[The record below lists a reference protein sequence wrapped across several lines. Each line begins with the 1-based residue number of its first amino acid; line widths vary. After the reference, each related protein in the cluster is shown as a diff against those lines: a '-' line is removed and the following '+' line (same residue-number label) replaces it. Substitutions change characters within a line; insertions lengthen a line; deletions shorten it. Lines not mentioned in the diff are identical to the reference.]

1 MINNVRG
8 SRGLVICCS
17 ATYIGVMLPYNN
29 EELTFLNRRNNMEK
43 LFQIPA
49 YSEVKTFW
57 SNYFGNVQKFYT
69 DFAEDIVKS
78 FKK

>member
-1 MINNVRG
+1 MSIE
-8 SRGLVICCS
+8 ICCI
-17 ATYIGVMLPYNN
+17 ATYIVIMLPYNN
-29 EELTFLNRRNNMEK
+29 EELTFLNRRNKMEK

>member
-1 MINNVRG
+1 VSIE
-8 SRGLVICCS
+8 ICCT
-17 ATYIGVMLPYNN
+17 ATYIHSNK
-29 EELTFLNRRNNMEK
+29 EINMEK

-69 DFAEDIVKS
+69 DFAEDVVKS

>member
-1 MINNVRG
+1 MSIE
-8 SRGLVICCS
+8 ICCN
-17 ATYIGVMLPYNN
+17 ATYIVNMLPYNN

>member
-1 MINNVRG
+1 MLQCNI
-8 SRGLVICCS
+8 
-17 ATYIGVMLPYNN
+17 YIHFNK
-29 EELTFLNRRNNMEK
+29 EINMEK

>member
-1 MINNVRG
+1 MLQCNI
-8 SRGLVICCS
+8 
-17 ATYIGVMLPYNN
+17 YIYIYYNK
-29 EELTFLNRRNNMEK
+29 EINMEK

>member
-1 MINNVRG
+1 MSIE
-8 SRGLVICCS
+8 ICCI
-17 ATYIGVMLPYNN
+17 ATYIVIMLPYNN
-29 EELTFLNRRNNMEK
+29 EELTFLNRRSNMEK